1 MKKYEVTL
9 YYHAV
14 YSMVVEAEN
23 EEDALEEAYSKDL
36 DADDVHVEYEED
48 AEPEVEELK

>member
-23 EEDALEEAYSKDL
+23 EEDAIEQAYNQDFDSE
-36 DADDVHVEYEED
+36 DVKCEYQED
-48 AEPEVEELK
+48 GEPDVQELK